1 MALSDIYQKASLV
14 QIPSG
19 YKSGTLYSVVPNTA
33 DGDFTVTGD
42 PEGEATRVN
51 KDGLIES
58 VAADVSRLDYPL
70 LDGVVQDCPT
80 LLLEPESANLLQRSE
95 DYANAYWLKARVGS
109 SATGFTAPD
118 GSSNATYFEQQS
130 GQTTAAV
137 IYKSSFTSVSSGVY
151 TFSIWA
157 KQEDKRYIKLQTRVN
172 SATYRTVFDLQDG
185 VITYDSGNENAKI
198 EAYPNGWY
206 RLSVQR
212 TSTTTDDIIVY
223 YYLNDSAGVS
233 DTVTDSGGVYIW
245 GSQVEKKDYLTSYIP
260 TIGSAVTRTA
270 DTCVDAGNNTIIS
283 SLDGSVFV
291 DLKVT
296 NDSNLKQ
303 INLFDGGNNRIT
315 ISVQFSILSI
325 SIVSNVGGT
334 IQTLYSWDVDINTN
348 DRHKI
353 VIRYKENDS
362 KLYYNGLLQTPT
374 TYTGS
379 WFNDGVLDN
388 FSFDK
393 SGAFS
398 FYGKIYQAMIFNEAL
413 SDIELETLTSYTSF
427 NQMAKA
433 LLYTIE

>member
-1 MALSDIYQKASLV
+1 MIYDKASLV